1 MDILQ
6 SEEIKNAV
14 RERYR
19 TIAVGE
25 LTTTCCDPTPKQS
38 KKSPCCSTKE
48 PDEQLLK
55 YNNSLGYTKEELA
68 GVPEESNMALGC
80 GNPIAIAQLNEG
92 ETVLDLGSGGGFD
105 CFLSAQRVGTKGK
118 VIGIDMTPEMI
129 TKARQNVV
137 KGNFS
142 NVEFR
147 LGEIENIPA
156 GDSTVDAIISNC
168 VINLSTDKLQVFK
181 EAYRVLKP
189 GGRLAISDVV
199 LTATL
204 PPEILGDM
212 SLYCS
217 CTSGAVTIEEYQA
230 TLAQAGF
237 KNISITPKEDSREF
251 IREWR
256 EGLKLEDY
264 IMSAIIEAKKF

>member
-6 SEEIKNAV
+6 SEEIKQAV

-25 LTTTCCDPTPKQS
+25 LQTTCCEPTPTQT
-38 KKSPCCSTKE
+38 KKSSCCSTKE
-48 PDEQLLK
+48 PDAQLLK
-55 YNNSLGYTKEELA
+55 YNTSLGYSKDELK

-105 CFLSAQRVGTKGK
+105 CFLASQRVSTNGK

-129 TKARQNVV
+129 TKARQNAV
-137 KGNFS
+137 KGKFE

-156 GDSTVDAIISNC
+156 GDSTVDVIISNC
-168 VINLSTDKLQVFK
+168 VINLSTDKQQVFK
-181 EAYRVLKP
+181 ESYRILKP

-204 PPEILGDM
+204 PTEILNDLSM
-212 SLYCS
+212 YCS

-230 TLAQAGF
+230 TLTNAGF
-237 KNISITPKEDSREF
+237 KNISIVPKEDSRVF

-256 EGLKLEDY
+256 EGLKLDDY
-264 IMSAIIEAKKF
+264 IMSAIIEARK